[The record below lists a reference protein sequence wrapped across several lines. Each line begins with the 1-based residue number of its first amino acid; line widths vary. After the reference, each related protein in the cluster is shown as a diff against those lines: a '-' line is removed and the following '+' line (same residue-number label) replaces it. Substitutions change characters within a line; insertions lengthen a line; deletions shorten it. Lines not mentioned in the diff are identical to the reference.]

1 MKPRIHTQSID
12 HPEVAGAVAGLVSMA
27 LHYGGTVPL
36 GPEALGVAL
45 GAVLMPVAMVLI
57 RLAAKLMSKASGE
70 DGRAEVPAVIVM
82 LAVGVAWLLIG
93 CGSTYNLRAGGMK
106 VAKQADGQTC
116 AQVYGDGDP
125 DVVRVCFKD
134 VKIKLP
140 AGACDGAE

>member
-1 MKPRIHTQSID
+1 MKPKIHTQSID
-12 HPEVAGAVAGLVSMA
+12 HPEAASAVAGLVSIA
-27 LHYGGTVPL
+27 LHYGGAVPL

-70 DGRAEVPAVIVM
+70 DGRAEVPAVILM

-116 AQVYGDGDP
+116 AQIYGDGDP

-134 VKIKLP
+134 VQIKLP